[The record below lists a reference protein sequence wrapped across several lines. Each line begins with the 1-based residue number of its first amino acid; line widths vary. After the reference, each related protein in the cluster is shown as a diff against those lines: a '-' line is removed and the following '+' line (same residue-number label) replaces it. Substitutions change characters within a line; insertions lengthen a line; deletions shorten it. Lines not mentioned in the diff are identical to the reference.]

1 MDEVHM
7 QFIDLVKEARGW
19 NMKKLTSY
27 EEDELFNA
35 EIWTGARACELGL
48 VDGTALL
55 PEEAVVDGILK
66 SGFLEAEYRKELEKA
81 GLSIGEDEKIELD
94 TRYFGLSK
102 VESQDKNPF
111 QMVMQSLFS
120 KVGFSMGT
128 GVYAGLFQQAMETGI
143 RTHLET
149 HQSSCIHESL

>member
-35 EIWTGARACELGL
+35 EIWTGAKACELGL

-55 PEEAVVDGILK
+55 PKEAVVDGILK
-66 SGFLEAEYRKELEKA
+66 SGILQKEYKKALIEA
-81 GLSIGEDEKIELD
+81 GLEEQEGDIDLD
-94 TRYFGLSK
+94 SRYFELSK
-102 VESQDKNPF
+102 VESGEKF
-111 QMVMQSLFS
+111 
-120 KVGFSMGT
+120 
-128 GVYAGLFQQAMETGI
+128 
-143 RTHLET
+143 
-149 HQSSCIHESL
+149 